1 MSNFNLAIPIILQHE
16 GHLVNDPDDP
26 GGITNFGIS
35 LRYLHSLVSQH
46 PELLNLY
53 DEDHQGAIN
62 TSDIRDMSQ
71 QEAVAIYKTQ
81 WWDKNNYG
89 LINNQ
94 ALATKV
100 FDLAVNVGNITAN
113 KFLQKSVNQV
123 SGSNVLIVD
132 GLIGPQTINLVNKLD
147 PNALLA
153 SVRNFAKN
161 YYQSLV
167 IQNPVLNKFLQG
179 WLNRVEAP

>member
-1 MSNFNLAIPIILQHE
+1 
-16 GHLVNDPDDP
+16 
-26 GGITNFGIS
+26 
-35 LRYLHSLVSQH
+35 
-46 PELLNLY
+46 
-53 DEDHQGAIN
+53 
-62 TSDIRDMSQ
+62 MSQ

-89 LINNQ
+89 LIYNQ
-94 ALATKV
+94 SLATKI
-100 FDLAVNVGNITAN
+100 FDLAVNVGNIKAN
-113 KFLQKSVNQV
+113 KFLQNSVNQV
-123 SGSNVLIVD
+123 SGSIVLVVD
-132 GLIGPQTINLVNKLD
+132 GLIGPQTIALVNKLD